1 MKVGI
6 VVGINTDAISED
18 RFPKWLNDIDDKTFN
33 LSKEKWEDDYG
44 LSSDVAIAHYVRK
57 MYKEADVEILTKKDV
72 TLKRFNEFDV
82 IFGFYCP
89 YYNAHKLKSSDG
101 YKKYNDIIKKTT
113 AIFCQPL
120 ELQKFVLNKKLY
132 TDTLESNGIPVVET
146 IAVTIK
152 DNMNVKNIINKIRIQ
167 CNRWGTNTFI
177 TKPQPGGFGIGFKK
191 WDLNKLLKN
200 NKPLSVYLKKIEKQV
215 RIEKPLLLVQD
226 FVPEFERFFEVRT
239 FWLNG
244 KYSHS
249 LGTIIDPKSLGVS
262 GFEKVNFA
270 YPESEYDEKVFDTY
284 DTLREVLDD
293 KLIQKLKTMGR
304 KILKIIPQS
313 KYGDPFI
320 FRIDFG
326 CCINNKNV
334 CRDYFVNEIEYMP
347 NLFPEYS
354 THVDILKKVGD
365 SILKKVTNFKKVNNL
380 KNKNN

>member
-18 RFPKWLNDIDDKTFN
+18 RFPKWLEDIDDKTFN

-57 MYKEADVEILTKKDV
+57 MYKAADVEILTKKDV

-152 DNMNVKNIINKIRIQ
+152 DKMNVKNIINKIRIQ

-191 WDLNKLLKN
+191 WYLDKILKSD
-200 NKPLSVYLKKIEKQV
+200 KGFISYIKKIEKQV
-215 RIEKPLLLVQD
+215 RIEKPLLLVQN
-226 FVPEFERFFEVRT
+226 FVPEFERFYEVRT
-239 FWLNG
+239 YWLNG
-244 KYSHS
+244 KYCHS
-249 LGTIIDPKSLGVS
+249 MGTIIDPSSLGVG
-262 GFEKVNFA
+262 GFEKVKFA
-270 YPESEYDEKVFDTY
+270 YPKSEYNARVFNTY
-284 DTLREVLDD
+284 DEIPEKIEDE
-293 KLIQKLKTMGR
+293 LIEKLKTMGR
-304 KILKIIPQS
+304 KILKIIPQD
-313 KYGDPFI
+313 KGGPPFL

-326 CCINNKNV
+326 CCVDNKKN
-334 CRDYFVNEIEYMP
+334 CRDYFVNEIEYNP

-354 THVDILKKVGD
+354 THIDFLKRVGEAIIKKSKDLKK
-365 SILKKVTNFKKVNNL
+365 
-380 KNKNN
+380 KNNIN

>member
-1 MKVGI
+1 MKIGI
-6 VVGINTDAISED
+6 VVGINTDAISEE
-18 RFPKWLNDIDDKTFN
+18 RYPEWLEDIDDKIFN
-33 LSKEKWEDDYG
+33 LSKEKWDDIYG
-44 LSSDVAIAHYVRK
+44 LSSDAAIAHYVQK
-57 MYKEADVEILTKKDV
+57 HSTHDVEVLTKKDIS
-72 TLKRFNEFDV
+72 LKRFNEFDH
-82 IFGFYCP
+82 IFAFYEP
-89 YYNAHKLKSSDG
+89 YYYTHTMKSSDA
-101 YKKYNDIIKKTT
+101 YRKYSNIINNTK
-113 AIFCQPL
+113 AIFHQPL
-120 ELQKFVLNKKLY
+120 KLQKFVLNKKLY
-132 TDTLESNGIPVVET
+132 TDTLEKHNIPVMET
-146 IAVTIK
+146 LSFQIR
-152 DNMNVKNIINKIRIQ
+152 DNMNVGNILNKIRIQ
-167 CNRWGTNTFI
+167 CSKWETDQFI

-284 DTLREVLDD
+284 DTLPEVLDD

-354 THVDILKKVGD
+354 THVDILKRVGD
-365 SILKKVTNFKKVNNL
+365 SILKKVNNFKKVNNL